1 MPCTYMKTHKP
12 VHARSRA
19 HTRTHNRI
27 HSLACT
33 HTRLYVHTH
42 TGTSV
47 QRTPSILNPDPGL
60 VSVFTCKWYT
70 TICGPFCLLCSSSH
84 LGPGKRAGSQMEG
97 PHQMGSHGYE
107 AKCSEERGK
116 SLSDWQPLK
125 QQGLPHSMEVIHEP
139 VSFFDWRAEERR
151 KGRRKRPSCPTAKD

>member
-12 VHARSRA
+12 RARALAHARAAAYTCWRGRA
-19 HTRTHNRI
+19 R
-27 HSLACT
+27 ACT
-33 HTRLYVHTH
+33 RAH

-70 TICGPFCLLCSSSH
+70 TICGPFCLLCPSSR

-97 PHQMGSHGYE
+97 PHQMDSHGYE
-107 AKCSEERGK
+107 AKRSKERGK
-116 SLSDWQPLK
+116 RLSDWQPLK
-125 QQGLPHSMEVIHEP
+125 QQGLPHSMEVIHGP
-139 VSFFDWRAEERR
+139 VSFFDWRAGARW
-151 KGRRKRPSCPTAKD
+151 KGQRKRPSCPTSKV